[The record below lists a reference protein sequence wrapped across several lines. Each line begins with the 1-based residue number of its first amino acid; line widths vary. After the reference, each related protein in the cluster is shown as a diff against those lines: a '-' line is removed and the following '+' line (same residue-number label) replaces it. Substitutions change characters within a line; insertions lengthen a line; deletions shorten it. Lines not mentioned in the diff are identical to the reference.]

1 MKLGMLF
8 FVFFLAIVTGF
19 VALNWSAI
27 VADTTLNL
35 GFATVEAPL
44 GLILLGVAF
53 ALFVPLLVYSEM
65 VQRKSLQAAAENSKK
80 LHAQRH
86 LAERAEASRY
96 NHLREFLAE
105 EFRVNADREAQ
116 FQKEVMKRLEMI
128 RSDAHAIA
136 ARREFEVERH
146 STKAEHDEKT
156 A

>member
-1 MKLGMLF
+1 MKSGMLILT
-8 FVFFLAIVTGF
+8 FFLAIVTGF

-27 VADTTLNL
+27 VADTTLKL
-35 GFATVEAPL
+35 RFAAVEAPF
-44 GLILLGVAF
+44 GLILLGVAL
-53 ALFVPLLVYSEM
+53 ALFVPLLIYSEI
-65 VQRKSLQAAAENSKK
+65 VQRNALQAAAENSKK
-80 LHAQRH
+80 LHAQRN
-86 LAERAEASRY
+86 LAERAEASRH

-136 ARREFEVERH
+136 ARREFVVERH
-146 STKAEHDEKT
+146 STQAEHDQRT